1 MGPQGRKSNSHQWA
15 VLLCAQGVRL
25 ASRSVLGLP
34 WTSYLLK
41 RCPVRPSSLKVSGV
55 GAWGWAADQRVARSC
70 SSSSKCCGAK
80 VMSSSSS
87 SRSSGSSTIGSS
99 SGSNGSNKRSRSSSN
114 GSNKRSR
121 SSSNGSNKRSRSSS
135 SSSSTSTSSSRDGS
149 DNSRS
154 SSNSTGKVDIISSSR
169 SRSTS
174 SRVTKLLLDPSRR
187 VTTFI
192 EVYLMSHQ
200 SCSKRWCASELR
212 YSSNPILYM
221 VNVCCCDTLREQACK
236 ICLACCAGQASLTIG
251 AWSFA

>member
-99 SGSNGSNKRSRSSSN
+99 SG
-114 GSNKRSR
+114 
-121 SSSNGSNKRSRSSS
+121 SNGSNKRSRSSS